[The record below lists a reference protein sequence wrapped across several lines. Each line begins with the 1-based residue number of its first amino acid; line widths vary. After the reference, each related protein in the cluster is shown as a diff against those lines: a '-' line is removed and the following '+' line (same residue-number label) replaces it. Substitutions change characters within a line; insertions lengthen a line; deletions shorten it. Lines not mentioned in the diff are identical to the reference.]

1 MKNPLRKRLPRE
13 LRDDIGK
20 YAALFLFL
28 VAIIGFVSGFLVAD
42 GSTKTAY
49 DNSFEKYNIEDG
61 HFVLLNEA
69 KQSTLSALEEEQ
81 NITIYDMWYKDRDF
95 NDGHT
100 IRIYP
105 VREEVNKVCLMDG
118 TMPEQDGEIAID
130 RLYAENNGFELGD
143 SITVGDTD
151 FEITGVVA
159 FSDYSALF
167 KNNTD
172 MMFDANRFTV
182 SLVTQE
188 AFDDLDDTGLKY
200 CYAWKNGETGLS
212 EQEEYDKAE
221 DIIEAV
227 AEKAIP
233 TDFVPRSE
241 NQAIQ
246 FTGDDMG
253 SDKSMMT
260 LLLYI
265 VMVILAFSFAVTT
278 RSTIEQEAS
287 SIGTLLASGY
297 TRGELLR
304 HYMTLPLLVTL
315 FAALTGNLLGYT
327 CMKQVVAGMYYH
339 SYSLPTYVTL
349 WNSEAFVKTTL
360 VPIFIIFFVDVIVLS
375 RALSLPPIQ
384 FLRHELRRKKKKR
397 VMRLPP
403 LRFLDRFRLRV
414 IMQNAAAYLILAVG
428 IFMASV
434 LLMFGMCIGP
444 LLDHFKDDVLDSKF
458 ADYQYVLKGTDDEEE
473 EEEYSVYEML
483 SPFLPVLRDS
493 ADILELDDASYL
505 LGFSTDT
512 DYENAEKYS
521 VQSLQLPDGGEDI
534 MVYGIQED
542 SRYLSDLV
550 LPDGTDEVIVSD
562 SYMEKYRL
570 RIGDTIRLEEKYKD
584 NSYTFRVA
592 GSYPYAAA
600 LTVFLSQDSF
610 REVFDCGEDSFSGY
624 LSDRKLDDLEDQA
637 ISSVITTDDLTV
649 LADQLTDSMGG
660 MMPLV
665 DAVAM
670 LLYVLVLYL
679 LSKMIVERNA
689 QSISMLK
696 ILGYEGREIS
706 RLYSAATAIV
716 VGLSLVISLP
726 LCTILMKKFLLYY
739 MMQEVNGWINFYIA
753 PHLYSEMLA
762 CGVVCYG
769 AIHFLQMRRIRKIPL
784 SQALKHVE

>member
-1 MKNPLRKRLPRE
+1 MRNPLRKRLPRE
-13 LRDDIGK
+13 LRGDIGK

-49 DNSFEKYNIEDG
+49 DNSFEQYNIEDG
-61 HFVLLNEA
+61 HFTLLNEA
-69 KQSTLSALEEEQ
+69 KKSTLSSLEEDW
-81 NITIYDMWYKDRDF
+81 NITIYEMWYKDRDF
-95 NDGHT
+95 NNGHT

-105 VREEVNKVCLMDG
+105 EREEVNRLCLMDG
-118 TMPEQDGEIAID
+118 ELPEQTDEIALD
-130 RLYAENNGFELGD
+130 RLYAENNGIVIGD
-143 SITVGDTD
+143 RIAVGDTA
-151 FEITGVVA
+151 FTVTGLVA

-182 SLVTQE
+182 SVVTRE
-188 AFDDLDDTGLKY
+188 AFDEMDDAGLNY
-200 CYAWKNGETGLS
+200 CYAWKNGETDLTEK
-212 EQEEYDKAE
+212 EQYDKAA

-246 FTGDDMG
+246 FTGEDMG

-260 LLLYI
+260 VLLYI

-315 FAALTGNLLGYT
+315 VAALVGNIIGYT
-327 CMKQVVAGMYYH
+327 GMKQVVAGMYYH

-349 WNSEAFVKTTL
+349 WSAEAFVKTTL
-360 VPIFIIFFVDVIVLS
+360 GPILIILLVDFLVLS

-403 LRFLDRFRLRV
+403 IHFLGRFRLR
-414 IMQNAAAYLILAVG
+414 IILQNMAAYLTLAVG
-428 IFMASV
+428 IFMASA
-434 LLMFGMCIGP
+434 LLMFGMCLGP
-444 LLDHFKDDVLDSKF
+444 LIDHFKDDVLDSKF
-458 ADYQYVLKGTDDEEE
+458 ADYQYVLKGTDDGDE
-473 EEEYSVYEML
+473 EEEYSLYEML
-483 SPFLPVLRDS
+483 SPFLPVLRES

-521 VQSLQLPDGGEDI
+521 VCSLQLPDDGEEI

-542 SRYLSDLV
+542 SRYLNDLT
-550 LPDGTDEVIVSD
+550 LPTEPDDVIVSD

-570 RIGDTIRLEEKYKD
+570 KIGDTIRLEEKYKD
-584 NSYTFRVA
+584 DTYTFRVA

-600 LTVFLSQDSF
+600 LTIFLSQDSF
-610 REVFDCGEDSFSGY
+610 REAFDCSEDSFSGY
-624 LSDRKLDDLEDQA
+624 LSDQKLTDLEDQA
-637 ISSVITTDDLTV
+637 ISSVITQDDLTV
-649 LADQLTDSMGG
+649 LADQLNDSMGN
-660 MMPLV
+660 MMPMV

-696 ILGYEGREIS
+696 ILGYEEGEIS

-716 VGLSLVISLP
+716 VALSLVISLP
-726 LCTILMKKFLLYY
+726 LCTILMKNILFYY
-739 MMQEVNGWINFYIA
+739 MMQELNGWINFYIA
-753 PHLYSEMLA
+753 SGLYVKMLA
-762 CGVVCYG
+762 CGVVCY
-769 AIHFLQMRRIRKIPL
+769 AVIHFLQMRKIRKIPL
-784 SQALKHVE
+784 AQALKHVE